1 MADAD
6 EQRCRGERC
15 REVKTRMCRGANVM
29 EVQVQRR
36 CRGAGADVQM
46 CRLHMQQRCR
56 GAEVLKRRCRGGTEM
71 VKRWCRGAG
80 TGTGAGAGIGAE
92 VQRCA
97 GARCRGAPQVQ
108 RCTSAE
114 VQRCRGAECR
124 VQRCRG
130 AECRGADNVQCADVN
145 VMEV

>member
-1 MADAD
+1 MANVLVPCVLINEDKKHYNYLLHQPPATFYLSCSTSNRRGYPHHIVVSCYYLLLLLSSTTQVQVQVQMADAD

-56 GAEVLKRRCRGGTEM
+56 GAEV
-71 VKRWCRGAG
+71 
-80 TGTGAGAGIGAE
+80 
-92 VQRCA
+92 QRC
-97 GARCRGAPQVQ
+97 
-108 RCTSAE
+108 
-114 VQRCRGAECR
+114 
-124 VQRCRG
+124 
-130 AECRGADNVQCADVN
+130 
-145 VMEV
+145 